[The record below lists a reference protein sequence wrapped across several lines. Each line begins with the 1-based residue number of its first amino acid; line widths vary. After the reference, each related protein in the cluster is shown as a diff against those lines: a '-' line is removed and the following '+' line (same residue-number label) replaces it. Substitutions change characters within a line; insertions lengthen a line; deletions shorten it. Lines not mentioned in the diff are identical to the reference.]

1 MRNEYATFQL
11 EEEMTVFKIV
21 RARTMLLYVA
31 SQARPTLN
39 YDLLVGTFGGDLD
52 LPGLAQRG
60 YVLEVTYSR

>member
-1 MRNEYATFQL
+1 MTACPFLAYTTPPVIIGSIIGL
-11 EEEMTVFKIV
+11 ETK
-21 RARTMLLYVA
+21 
-31 SQARPTLN
+31 ARPTLN